1 MSIVIALIYIAGWF
15 GSVMVGR
22 SRAGLTQI
30 GRLSLA
36 TMLSSFEWFMH
47 QIASMLLW
55 PIFLAVWLIRGRP
68 DSPWH
73 SEVSPNGTL
82 RVVRSR

>member
-1 MSIVIALIYIAGWF
+1 MGAVIALIYLVGWF

-22 SRAGLTQI
+22 SRAGLTQR

-36 TMLSSFEWFMH
+36 TIFGSFEWFMH
-47 QIASMLLW
+47 QIASMLFW

-68 DSPWH
+68 ESPWE
-73 SEVSPNGTL
+73 SEVSPRGTL

>member
-1 MSIVIALIYIAGWF
+1 MGAVIGLIYVVGWL

-22 SRAGLTQI
+22 SRAGLTQV

-36 TMLSSFEWFMH
+36 TMFSSFGWFMH

-55 PIFLAVWLIRGRP
+55 PVFLAVWLIRGRP

-73 SEVSPNGTL
+73 SEITPQGTL